1 VSQLGL
7 ICLGGALGTGVRY
20 LTGVLA
26 VHWWGVGFPYGT
38 LAVNLAGAFA
48 IGLVQHL
55 AAVALIPEGLRLFL
69 AVGVLGGMTTYSSF
83 AFETV
88 RLLTLAEWGKAGAN
102 LVLTNVLSLGLC
114 WLGIVVGRGATGP
127 AH

>member
-1 VSQLGL
+1 VTRLVL
-7 ICLGGALGTGVRY
+7 ICIGGALGTGVRY
-20 LTGVLA
+20 VTGLLA

-38 LAVNLAGAFA
+38 LVVNLAGAFA

-55 AAVALIPEGLRLFL
+55 AAVALVPEGLRLFI

-88 RLLTLAEWGKAGAN
+88 RLMTLAEWGTAGAN
-102 LVLTNVLSLGLC
+102 LVLTNVLCLGLC
-114 WLGIVVGRGATGP
+114 WLGMLAGRGATGP
-127 AH
+127 AN